1 MKFQEL
7 HISDKLKEGIE
18 SFNYSELTE
27 IQEKAIPEILKSK
40 DLLACSQTGSG
51 KTAAFLIP
59 IIERILSIKTS
70 GIKALIITPTRE
82 ICKQIEEQ
90 IVGLG
95 YYTDTSYVAVY
106 GGNDHDGFSRQ
117 KTALTEGADI
127 VVATPGR
134 LISHLALGY
143 VNISNLDFL
152 ILDEAD
158 EMLDMGFYEDILNI
172 IGKLPKKRQT
182 LMFSATM
189 PHSIRK
195 LAKEILTEPY
205 ILDLNFSKPAEEI
218 DQQVYMVYE
227 KDKPAMLAN
236 VLKEHKDDK
245 VLVFTSTKVSVG
257 KISAY
262 LRNAGIKNSSINSSF
277 TQTERND
284 TILDFKSRKIRILV
298 ATNLLSRGIDID
310 DVNLIVNYE
319 IPDKAEDYVHRIGR
333 TARAGKLGLAVSF
346 IGEKEILN
354 FNRIEKLLE
363 KDIEKLSNPEGIS
376 QGPTYRQITTGKK
389 NYHKKRFSNKPRKG
403 NNNKTA
409 K

>member
-1 MKFQEL
+1 MKFEEL
-7 HISDKLKEGIE
+7 KISDKLKEGVE

-27 IQEKAIPEILKSK
+27 IQEKAIPVILQSK

-59 IIERILSIKTS
+59 IIEHILNIKTK

-95 YYTDTSYVAVY
+95 YYTGTSYFAVY

-117 KTALTEGADI
+117 KAALTQGADI

-143 VNISNLDFL
+143 VNISNLEFL
-152 ILDEAD
+152 VLDEAD

-189 PHSIRK
+189 PNAIRK

-227 KDKPAMLAN
+227 KDKPQMLAN

-245 VLVFTSTKVSVG
+245 ILVFTSTKVSVG
-257 KISAY
+257 KISTY
-262 LRNAGIKNSSINSSF
+262 LRTVGIKNSSINSSF

-284 TILDFKSRKIRILV
+284 TILDFKSGKIRILI

-310 DVNLIVNYE
+310 DVNLIINYE

-363 KDIEKLSNPEGIS
+363 KEIAKLPNPDNIP
-376 QGPTYRQITTGKK
+376 QGPTYRQINTGKK
-389 NYHKKRFSNKPRKG
+389 RYYKNKKRTLIKKPRK
-403 NNNKTA
+403 
-409 K
+409 